1 MAVLALREYQSIDY
15 GPAFVPEKRTVTLAQ
30 HRALE
35 RFSEGYKRLHKV
47 TVFQNGPRQSLI
59 AQNFVG
65 VVNLGRDLVE
75 VLPKIEGEISH
86 VRHNLA
92 RMIATV
98 MDLELYDGDASKIE
112 KSDDSILE
120 ILIRLFC
127 DRLWQSIRRGM
138 VRRYETRSENLPLLR
153 GRLSVTEQI
162 RQNLARP
169 DRLACVFDEFSEN
182 NPLNQALKAALRVL
196 AKVARSQANQRN
208 IAELIFCFQ
217 DVDDVVPV
225 TINWELAS
233 TNRLSAAYTP
243 LLALARLFIEGKSPD
258 VVSGT
263 GAGFALLFDMNKLFE
278 SYIGTIARRVFGAQ
292 GLTVSLQG
300 PRKYLAERSNGSPVF
315 QLRPDIVASHES
327 GVAFIIDTKWKRL
340 DESDNRE
347 GIATPDIYQMYA
359 YANLYAA
366 PDVVLLYPH
375 HAGLGHWQPK
385 RAEYWLNAN
394 EESGLALRQRISV
407 STIDLFDLKTV
418 PKRLAEIVS
427 TLKPVSAS
435 LIRGLQTSGH
445 DVLEQRMQA
454 DVEVCP
460 LG

>member
-1 MAVLALREYQSIDY
+1 MAVLALREYERIDC
-15 GPAFVPEKRTVTLAQ
+15 GPAFDPEKRTVTDAQ
-30 HRALE
+30 QRALE
-35 RFSEGYKRLHKV
+35 QFSEEYKRLHKV

-65 VVNLGRDLVE
+65 VVNLGRDQVE
-75 VLPKIEGEISH
+75 VLPKIEGDISH

-138 VRRYETRSENLPLLR
+138 VRRYETRSENLALLR

-182 NPLNQALKAALRVL
+182 NPLNQALKAGLRVL

-208 IAELIFCFQ
+208 IAELIFCFK
-217 DVDDVVPV
+217 DVDDVVAA

-233 TNRLSAAYTP
+233 TNRLSARYKP

-258 VVSGT
+258 VVSGA
-263 GAGFALLFDMNKLFE
+263 GEGFALLFDMNELFE
-278 SYIGTIARRVFGAQ
+278 SYIGSIARRVFGAR

-300 PRKYLAERSNGSPVF
+300 PRKYLAERTNGNPVF
-315 QLRPDIVASHES
+315 QLRPDIVASHE
-327 GVAFIIDTKWKRL
+327 GGIAFIIDTKWKRL
-340 DESDNRE
+340 NLSDNRE
-347 GIATPDIYQMYA
+347 GIATSDIYQMYA
-359 YANLYAA
+359 YASQYAA

-375 HAGLGHWQPK
+375 HAGLGSWQPK
-385 RAEYWLNAN
+385 RAEYWLNAG
-394 EESGLALRQRISV
+394 EDCGVTPRQRINV
-407 STIDLFDLKTV
+407 STIDLCDLKTV
-418 PKRLAEIVS
+418 PRQLVEIVS
-427 TLKPVSAS
+427 APQPIGA
-435 LIRGLQTSGH
+435 GLSRRLQAGGH
-445 DVLEQRMQA
+445 DVLEQRVQSA
-454 DVEVCP
+454 LVACP
-460 LG
+460 PG

>member
-1 MAVLALREYQSIDY
+1 MAVLALREYQRIDC
-15 GPAFVPEKRTVTLAQ
+15 GPAFDPEKRTVTLAQ

-35 RFSEGYKRLHKV
+35 QFSEEYKRLHKV

-65 VVNLGRDLVE
+65 VVNLGRDQVE
-75 VLPKIEGEISH
+75 VLPKIEGDISH

-98 MDLELYDGDASKIE
+98 IDLELYDGDASKIE

-217 DVDDVVPV
+217 DVDDVLPAA
-225 TINWELAS
+225 INWGLAS
-233 TNRLSAAYTP
+233 TNRLSARYKP

-263 GAGFALLFDMNKLFE
+263 DAGFALLFDMNKLFE
-278 SYIGTIARRVFGAQ
+278 SYIGRIARRVFGAQ

-300 PRKYLAERSNGSPVF
+300 PRKYLAERTNGNPVF

-327 GVAFIIDTKWKRL
+327 GIAFIIDTKWKRL

-359 YANLYAA
+359 YANQYAA

-385 RAEYWLNAN
+385 RAEYWLNVS
-394 EESGLALRQRISV
+394 EESGLALRKRISV
-407 STIDLFDLKTV
+407 STIDLRDLKTV
-418 PKRLAEIVS
+418 PGKLAEIVS
-427 TLKPVSAS
+427 ALQPVSAG